1 MFHLLLF
8 LLVLL
13 LFPSSQSLPAE
24 GWETYAFNQ
33 RLLSQVFLSFKWSWK
48 SKWYSDFVTFF
59 LPKTVVCSGSS
70 EPGPGEKWR
79 GGRLH
84 KVVVH
89 QGLLLQQLHLP
100 LAHQQQERQVQL
112 VLLLSVLVCWKL
124 HLHWNR
130 ETMPTK
136 HHDIRFAYVRTDS
149 EGKASYTY
157 TRSSNGQSQNY
168 YLHYY
173 DEGLFYNGFWVVND
187 LETGYVETEG
197 RVFIYN
203 SENDDCPEVVNTHCN
218 NIIIKIWFPLGRLP
232 PTIGTSGKEETGNT
246 TPTYIWRPA
255 DHLLHLC
262 CAIWNL

>member
-1 MFHLLLF
+1 MTRRQTAQGCCASGTPPPTTP
-8 LLVLL
+8 
-13 LFPSSQSLPAE
+13 PSL
-24 GWETYAFNQ
+24 
-33 RLLSQVFLSFKWSWK
+33 
-48 SKWYSDFVTFF
+48 
-59 LPKTVVCSGSS
+59 GSS
-70 EPGPGEKWR
+70 TTRTPGSISFSFICTCLLPTSFALELEKQW
-79 GGRLH
+79 
-84 KVVVH
+84 
-89 QGLLLQQLHLP
+89 QQ
-100 LAHQQQERQVQL
+100 
-112 VLLLSVLVCWKL
+112 
-124 HLHWNR
+124 
-130 ETMPTK
+130 K

-203 SENDDCPEVVNTHCN
+203 SENDDCPEVVNTYCN
-218 NIIIKIWFPLGRLP
+218 NIIIKIRFPLGRLP
-232 PTIGTSGKEETGNT
+232 PTIGTSGKGETGNT